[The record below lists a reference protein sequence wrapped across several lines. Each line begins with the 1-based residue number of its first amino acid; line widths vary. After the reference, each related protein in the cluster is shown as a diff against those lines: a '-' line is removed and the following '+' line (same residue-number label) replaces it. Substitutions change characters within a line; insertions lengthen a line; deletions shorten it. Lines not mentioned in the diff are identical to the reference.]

1 MSGGV
6 GGWSWTPDQD
16 VRKRFMQ
23 FLSEARY
30 CGDWDAFRLV
40 ARQFYEL
47 ALIDYQKAAG
57 SERQQKNEGP
67 E

>member
-6 GGWSWTPDQD
+6 GGWSWAPDQD
-16 VRKRFMQ
+16 ARQRFMQ
-23 FLSEARY
+23 FLGEARY
-30 CGDWDAFRLV
+30 CGDWDSFRLV

-47 ALIDYQKAAG
+47 ALIDYQKAVG
-57 SERQQKNEGP
+57 QELQQKNEGP